1 MRLNSSGATVSL
13 TRDRLRQ
20 VAEELFAE
28 HGIEA
33 VTTRALAEGAGAN
46 IAAVNYH
53 FGNKDNLALEVFR
66 EVAHQSARRRIDSLD
81 RIEAA
86 AADAGRRP
94 CPRDIVTAFVDAYV
108 NDDAPRSGVLLAHLI
123 LKHRLN
129 PSDWTRAVVREEL
142 DGLARRYVAAL
153 CAALPDLD
161 AKQVYWRYHL
171 MVGAILV
178 ALSDDGPDS
187 RFARL
192 SQGLCIPS
200 DRGELRRELIDF
212 LCGGLVGEAQAQ
224 VALPETRTP
233 KVPTTPL

>member
-1 MRLNSSGATVSL
+1 MRLNSPRPAPSL
-13 TRDRLRQ
+13 TRDRLRE
-20 VAEELFAE
+20 VAEELFAA

-53 FGNKDNLALEVFR
+53 FGNKDNLAIEVFR
-66 EVAHQSARRRIDSLD
+66 EVAHRSARRRIDSLD
-81 RIEAA
+81 RIEAEA
-86 AADAGRRP
+86 ARTGRKP

-108 NDDAPRSGVLLAHLI
+108 NEDAPRTGVLLAHLI

-153 CAALPDLD
+153 RAALPGLS

-192 SQGLCIPS
+192 SEGLCSPS
-200 DRGELRRELIDF
+200 DRVELRRELIDF
-212 LCGGLVGEAQAQ
+212 LCGGLVGEARAEA
-224 VALPETRTP
+224 VTPETEISI
-233 KVPTTPL
+233 TTL